1 MDKDMVHIYNVIP
14 SHKAELNKVI
24 CSNMDGPR
32 DCLTDWSKSE
42 KDKYDIAYIWNLKKK
57 KSGNEHVQNREWQI

>member
-1 MDKDMVHIYNVIP
+1 MVHIYNVIP

>member
-1 MDKDMVHIYNVIP
+1 MDNVIH

-57 KSGNEHVQNREWQI
+57 KVEMNMYKTESDRYRR